1 MNKNVNDQVMENI
14 MKEFNK
20 HMKAT
25 LAKGIVIGHKI
36 GAKYVAEKLGTPD
49 QWENMDRSELISL
62 LTQGVA
68 MNKAIQNGSLK
79 VDTKNVDEKIVDNGV
94 DHVE

>member
-1 MNKNVNDQVMENI
+1 
-14 MKEFNK
+14 MKTSFVR
-20 HMKAT
+20 
-25 LAKGIVIGHKI
+25 GVVIGHKL

-79 VDTKNVDEKIVDNGV
+79 VDTKNIDEKIADNEV
-94 DHVE
+94 NHVE